1 MQIQKLLL
9 DWLTEAASAG
19 NAQVAGPR
27 FQPASRLLPHFYP
40 LSFSLPPSLASFSLS
55 FLSFSPSLFFPSF
68 LPFFSLKIKI
78 AKLLASLLISAHIF
92 GLKKHAMHS
101 FIEELII
108 FFQRQK

>member
-9 DWLTEAASAG
+9 DCFTEVASAG
-19 NAQVAGPR
+19 NTQVAGPR
-27 FQPASRLLPHFYP
+27 FQPASRLLPA
-40 LSFSLPPSLASFSLS
+40 FSLFLFPLLPPWLPSLFPS
-55 FLSFSPSLFFPSF
+55 FLSLPLFFPSF

-101 FIEELII
+101 LIEELII
-108 FFQRQK
+108 FFQGQK